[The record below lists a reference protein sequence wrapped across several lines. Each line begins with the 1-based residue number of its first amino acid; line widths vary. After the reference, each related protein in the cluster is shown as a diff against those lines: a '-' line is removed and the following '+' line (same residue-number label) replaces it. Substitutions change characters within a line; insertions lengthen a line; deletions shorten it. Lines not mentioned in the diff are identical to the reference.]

1 MKIKDLSQKMTSKKL
16 NESVANK
23 FGYKLKLDH
32 FNDAQLSDVQNK
44 LRTEISQFEMNE
56 SFDSIMDNTKYQ
68 KTRALLDV
76 VNAALLERAEA
87 AELAE
92 KQAAMGESHVS
103 EAAMLAAIR
112 HRAESISV
120 PESWIKQAIKRI
132 QLGESDRDE
141 LSAELTLRYD
151 LNEAQA
157 SWVLLEGEEQKAEN
171 ILATKDMVSKI
182 TNWIEDT
189 AAMKADQLLEL
200 LDSIRA
206 EQGSDVA
213 QQYNQPVSQAL
224 ENLYNAL
231 ISTREG
237 LVQGLAIVSGEQ
249 AETMGGQPE
258 QGGDMPAEPAAE
270 MPAMPEQGG
279 ELPSPESEAGRM
291 KRESIEYSR
300 KLGMMLSSSKKK

>member
-1 MKIKDLSQKMTSKKL
+1 MQIRDLSQKMTSKKL
-16 NESVANK
+16 NESVAKK
-23 FGYKLKLDH
+23 FGYKLKLEQ

-56 SFDSIMDNTKYQ
+56 SFDSIADNSKYQ

-92 KQAAMGESHVS
+92 KQAAMGDMQVS

-206 EQGSDVA
+206 EQGSDIA
-213 QQYNQPVSQAL
+213 QQFNQPVSQAL
-224 ENLYNAL
+224 ENLYNTLVSA
-231 ISTREG
+231 REG
-237 LVQGLAIVSGEQ
+237 LSQGLAIVSGEQ
-249 AETMGGQPE
+249 VETMGGQPE
-258 QGGDMPAEPAAE
+258 QGGEMPVEPSAEA
-270 MPAMPEQGG
+270 PAMPEQGG
-279 ELPSPESEAGRM
+279 EMPSPESEAGRM